1 MAAST
6 SQMGKEKGQWLGQ
19 GGRGVAM
26 WPKQD
31 SENGKKL
38 INV

>member
-6 SQMGKEKGQWLGQ
+6 SQMGKEKGQWLGK